1 MIFDTTLQI
10 ELVPL
15 FGVTDVIEGK
25 IELAR
30 PEERHGV
37 EALASAEYV
46 PRRRLSLALGH
57 DPVLDANIVPGQRV
71 GPARDVAGGEDTR
84 NAGFEMFVHRH
95 ATIRLD
101 SGAFGEFDE
110 RLDADPDHNQVG
122 ANCVAVLERHFAF
135 VDRYNALLEMEHT
148 PLRSCRRCRYAP
160 TCGPRTLSIGTA
172 SGATTWTLS
181 FR

>member
-15 FGVTDVIEGK
+15 FGVADVIEGK

-135 VDRYNALLEMEHT
+135 VDRDNALLEMVRH
-148 PLRSCRRCRYAP
+148 AF
-160 TCGPRTLSIGTA
+160 A
-172 SGATTWTLS
+172 FVQAVQV
-181 FR
+181 